1 MKFSGL
7 FVVGIAVL
15 MLTGSTSIYSDNPD
29 KDKLLIEVITYVMQR
44 GHYNPKDID
53 DTFSEHVFNKFIQGI
68 DGQHRFFLQS
78 DINNF
83 KRYKDEIDDQIR
95 EGDISFFNLTYNRLM
110 IRMGQVK
117 EFYEESLSDPFD
129 FSVKDSINLNFEE
142 IPYAR
147 TLNGL
152 KELWRKRFKLSTLE
166 YFSDLVEQE
175 DLKKEKDSAYQI
187 KSKVVLEEEARLI
200 TKENIEN
207 YFEIFDEVEREE
219 WFSIYINA
227 ITLEFD
233 PHSNYFEPAHTS

>member
-95 EGDISFFNLTYNRLM
+95 EGDISFFNLTYDRLM

-117 EFYEESLSDPFD
+117 EFYEESL
-129 FSVKDSINLNFEE
+129 K
-142 IPYAR
+142 
-147 TLNGL
+147 
-152 KELWRKRFKLSTLE
+152 
-166 YFSDLVEQE
+166 
-175 DLKKEKDSAYQI
+175 
-187 KSKVVLEEEARLI
+187 
-200 TKENIEN
+200 
-207 YFEIFDEVEREE
+207 
-219 WFSIYINA
+219 
-227 ITLEFD
+227 
-233 PHSNYFEPAHTS
+233 

>member
-1 MKFSGL
+1 M
-7 FVVGIAVL
+7 
-15 MLTGSTSIYSDNPD
+15 
-29 KDKLLIEVITYVMQR
+29 IEVITYVMQR

-83 KRYKDEIDDQIR
+83 KCYKDEIDNQIR
-95 EGDISFFNLTYNRLM
+95 EGDISFFNLTYDRLM

-129 FSVKDSINLNFEE
+129 FSAKDSINLNFEE

-175 DLKKEKDSAYQI
+175 DFKKKRFCLSDKVKSCAGRGSQI
-187 KSKVVLEEEARLI
+187 NNKGK
-200 TKENIEN
+200 
-207 YFEIFDEVEREE
+207 Y
-219 WFSIYINA
+219 
-227 ITLEFD
+227 
-233 PHSNYFEPAHTS
+233 